1 MKALM
6 EFIQKPWRINRLQN
20 KYYNL
25 SFQSRNEARKSL
37 NRQLILL
44 KNKYPGYSQEW
55 YLEKIIYDLQRDR
68 R

>member
-37 NRQLILL
+37 NRQLMLL

>member
-37 NRQLILL
+37 NRQLMLL

-55 YLEKIIYDLQRDR
+55 YLEKIIYDLKRDR

>member
-1 MKALM
+1 MRALM
-6 EFIQKPWRINRLQN
+6 EFIQKPLRVNRLQ
-20 KYYNL
+20 KQYYTL

-37 NRQLILL
+37 QRQLMALR
-44 KNKYPGYSQEW
+44 NKYPGYSQEW